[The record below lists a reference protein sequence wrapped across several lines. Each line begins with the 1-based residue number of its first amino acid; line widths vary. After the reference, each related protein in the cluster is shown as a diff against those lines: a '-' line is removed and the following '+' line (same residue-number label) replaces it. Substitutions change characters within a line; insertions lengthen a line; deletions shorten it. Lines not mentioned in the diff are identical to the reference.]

1 MLIFSYILEHKTEIF
16 LVKRHFRFGKKQRK
30 WKMNEGKIKTF
41 WHVVENVK
49 LRGNRHQTS
58 SSSSNRNEWNPI
70 LGSPFLWMNQ
80 KQNTEF
86 VKCFYIWLTCKL
98 TNRCPHKNISCLETI
113 PILYWEYYVLS
124 SFGMIKS
131 ETSYW
136 AFPFV
141 NRRKNFNSTFSVK
154 K

>member
-1 MLIFSYILEHKTEIF
+1 MLIFSEILEHKTEIF

-98 TNRCPHKNISCLETI
+98 TNRWAHTKYSLKMFNVSKKFRIKTNKELIKIAIS
-113 PILYWEYYVLS
+113 WFLS
-124 SFGMIKS
+124 SMYIAWSLVFWLLSFCI
-131 ETSYW
+131 
-136 AFPFV
+136 
-141 NRRKNFNSTFSVK
+141 
-154 K
+154 